1 MPQSHPVPLPGQR
14 RSRKPAGGRPDKA
27 SAARLGA
34 AILAAAEQEFFT
46 NGFSGA
52 RMEAI
57 AEASGT
63 SRQTLYARFGSK
75 EALFIAVSNAILKD
89 RFAAPLAAGGPLR
102 DSMVHLADQML
113 DAILDPRLVR
123 MYSMITWEAAR
134 FPELARMSD
143 EDEAFPVRAMLE
155 DLLAGAANEGLIACA
170 DPHEAM
176 LMASSMIMDRPIR
189 AAQLGLP
196 FPPQRQRAWARMAVD
211 LFLNGVLV
219 RPAEG

>member
-1 MPQSHPVPLPGQR
+1 MPDTPPAPPR
-14 RSRKPAGGRPDKA
+14 RRKPAGGRPDKA

-34 AILAAAEQEFFT
+34 AILAAAEQEFFA

-63 SRQTLYARFGSK
+63 SRQTLYARHGSK
-75 EALFIAVSNAILKD
+75 EALFIAVSSAILQD
-89 RFAAPLAAGGPLR
+89 RFAAPPAAGASLR
-102 DSMVHLADQML
+102 ESMVHLADQML

-155 DLLAGAANEGLIACA
+155 DLLRRARADGIVACD

-176 LMASSMIMDRPIR
+176 IMASSMIMAEPIR
-189 AAQLGLP
+189 AAQLGLA
-196 FPPQRQRAWARMAVD
+196 FTAERQRAWARMAVD

-219 RPAEG
+219 RRAGE